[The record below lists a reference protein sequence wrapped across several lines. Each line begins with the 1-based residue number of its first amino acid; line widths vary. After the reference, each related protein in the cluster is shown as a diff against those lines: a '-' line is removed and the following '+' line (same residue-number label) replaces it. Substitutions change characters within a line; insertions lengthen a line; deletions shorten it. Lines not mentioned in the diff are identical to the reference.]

1 MIFSTSKNTKKCI
14 LKFRKRRTCANW
26 EECKKKS
33 KVASGV
39 KVVKEE
45 ESKVE
50 EIRDEPV
57 QPENVEKMRMTPQE
71 KVQYMTEAIQQEYRQ
86 QFEAEAPKKQ
96 IPKEMSDTEVDTKF
110 GPPTN
115 KWPRQK

>member
-1 MIFSTSKNTKKCI
+1 MGGVQQK
-14 LKFRKRRTCANW
+14 A
-26 EECKKKS
+26 
-33 KVASGV
+33 KVASEV
-39 KVVKEE
+39 KAAKEE

-57 QPENVEKMRMTPQE
+57 QPENVEKIRMTPQE
-71 KVQYMTEAIQQEYRQ
+71 KAQYMTEAIQQEYRQ

-96 IPKEMSDTEVDTKF
+96 IPKEISDTVVDTKF

>member
-1 MIFSTSKNTKKCI
+1 MHFKIPQKKD
-14 LKFRKRRTCANW
+14 L
-26 EECKKKS
+26 CKLGGVQQKA

-39 KVVKEE
+39 KVAKEE

-71 KVQYMTEAIQQEYRQ
+71 KAQYMTEAIQQEYRQ
-86 QFEAEAPKKQ
+86 QFEAEARRNKFQKK
-96 IPKEMSDTEVDTKF
+96 
-110 GPPTN
+110 
-115 KWPRQK
+115 